1 MKIKRKDLLAGIA
14 VALGPILLKLL
25 ASTLKIKILEPD
37 FSKVSTEARI
47 YAFWHGKMLVPMFV
61 HRDQDVAV
69 LISEHRDGEM
79 IAKIIT
85 KFGSNSVRGS
95 STRGAMKAY
104 VGMLRQ
110 IRKGVSVAFTPDGPQ
125 GPKHIFKQGAMMLS
139 VNTGKDLYLAN
150 WYTDRKCQFSS
161 WDSFEFPKPF
171 ANVVFAYERLPALQE
186 TDDLEAMAVKLQER
200 FQYLE
205 KRCHDALHSS

>member
-1 MKIKRKDLLAGIA
+1 MKIKSKDLVAGIA
-14 VALGPILLKLL
+14 VALGPILLKLI
-25 ASTLKIKILEPD
+25 ASTLKIKILDPD
-37 FSKVSTEARI
+37 FSKGSVEARI

-61 HRDQDVAV
+61 HRDQNVAV

-85 KFGSNSVRGS
+85 KFGANSVRGS

-104 VGMLRQ
+104 IGMLRK

-139 VNTGKDLYLAN
+139 VDSGIDLYLAN
-150 WYTDRKCQFSS
+150 WYTDRKWQFSS
-161 WDSFEFPKPF
+161 WDGFEFPKPF
-171 ANVVFAYERLPALQE
+171 AKIVFAYERIPALQN
-186 TDDLEAMAVKLQER
+186 TDDMEATALKLQES
-200 FQYLE
+200 FQFLE
-205 KRCHDALHSS
+205 KRCHDALNNS